1 MVDFERHGSEV
12 KCVPQTVKANYVVM
26 WAKGDMVKPVMVEKV
41 IWTKAVGDAV
51 SIMDR
56 TARAGNKKES
66 STCVSVSA

>member
-1 MVDFERHGSEV
+1 
-12 KCVPQTVKANYVVM
+12 M

-41 IWTKAVGDAV
+41 IWSKAVCDAV

-66 STCVSVSA
+66 STYGNASA